1 MPRVSHAFFFVAVL
15 YAIAGMAWGIHM
27 ADSGNHVQFP
37 AHAHLN
43 LLGWVGN
50 AIFGTYFAFHPGR
63 FVKNAWVTFALANI
77 GVLVLIPSLAMLI
90 ADGESPTS
98 PYVMPTAIGAGIVF
112 VAMLSFTVAVLRGM
126 FGPQKTNERP

>member
-27 ADSGNHVQFP
+27 AESGDHVQLP

-43 LLGWVGN
+43 LLGWVAN

-63 FVKNAWVTFALANI
+63 FTKNAWVTFLLSNV

-90 ADGESPTS
+90 AEGESPTS
-98 PYVMPTAIGAGIVF
+98 QWILPTSVGTVIVLLGMVSFAI
-112 VAMLSFTVAVLRGM
+112 AVCRGM
-126 FGPQKTNERP
+126 FGPQKTS